1 MGFLSSITN
10 SLKKATS
17 DIKLWLQDF
26 FSKENVQNTRE
37 TERVVIKYS
46 GEFVEELPL
55 ENEIEENVIY
65 VVGENGYEWL
75 AAFVCPC
82 GCNDLIQLNLLED
95 IKPGWRISKRN
106 TQKISISP
114 SIDRRVGCRS
124 HFTVTNGEV
133 RWWRDQSN

>member
-17 DIKLWLQDF
+17 VIKLWLQGF
-26 FSKENVQNTRE
+26 FSRENVQNARG

-65 VVGENGYEWL
+65 VVGENGYEWVV
-75 AAFVCPC
+75 AFTCPC
-82 GCNDLIQLNLLED
+82 GCGDFIQLNLLKD
-95 IKPGWRISKRN
+95 VKPGWRIMRKSPK
-106 TQKISISP
+106 KISITP
-114 SIDRRVGCRS
+114 SIDRKVGCRS
-124 HFTVTNGEV
+124 HFTVTNG
-133 RWWRDQSN
+133 RITWWGE